1 MAKYLLNVTEVY
13 RADTDFEAQKLIEE
27 AKADGRYVLVKS
39 STQKK
44 ERKQKGEIVDEYY
57 KVSLVKAFDDEKEP
71 CGETSIS
78 YTTGGFFNE

>member
-27 AKADGRYVLVKS
+27 AKADGRYVLVKY

>member
-1 MAKYLLNVTEVY
+1 MATHLLNVTEVY
-13 RADTDFEAQKLIEE
+13 RADSDLEAQKLIDD
-27 AKADGRYVLVKS
+27 AKADARYALIKS

-71 CGETSIS
+71 YGETQIS
-78 YTTGGFFNE
+78 YNIGGF

>member
-1 MAKYLLNVTEVY
+1 MATYLLNVTEVY
-13 RADTDFEAQKLIEE
+13 RADSDLEAQKLIDD
-27 AKADGRYVLVKS
+27 AKVDGRYVLIKS

-71 CGETSIS
+71 CGETKIS
-78 YTTGGFFNE
+78 YNMGGF

>member
-1 MAKYLLNVTEVY
+1 MATYLLNVTEVY
-13 RADTDFEAQKLIEE
+13 RADSDLEAQKLIDD
-27 AKADGRYVLVKS
+27 AKADGRYVLIKS

-71 CGETSIS
+71 CGETKIS
-78 YTTGGFFNE
+78 YNMGGF